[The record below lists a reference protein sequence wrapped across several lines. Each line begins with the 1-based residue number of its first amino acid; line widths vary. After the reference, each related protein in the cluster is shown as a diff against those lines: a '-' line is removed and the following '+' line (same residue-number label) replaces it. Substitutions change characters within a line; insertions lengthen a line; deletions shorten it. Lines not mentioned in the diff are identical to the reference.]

1 MDLVVAVVCFA
12 VVFAGGVF
20 VGREYEQKIVAAT
33 LAEFA
38 KVDAE
43 AKSLV
48 NRCFRYLS
56 FGVRDRLK
64 KLLG

>member
-1 MDLVVAVVCFA
+1 LNIAIVLVCLTVAFA
-12 VVFAGGVF
+12 AGVF
-20 VGREYEQKIVAAT
+20 VGRKYEQKIVAVT

-48 NRCFRYLS
+48 NRCYRY
-56 FGVRDRLK
+56 FTGGVQAKLK
-64 KLLG
+64 KLL

>member
-1 MDLVVAVVCFA
+1 MSRKSWL
-12 VVFAGGVF
+12 
-20 VGREYEQKIVAAT
+20 T

-56 FGVRDRLK
+56 DGVRDRLK